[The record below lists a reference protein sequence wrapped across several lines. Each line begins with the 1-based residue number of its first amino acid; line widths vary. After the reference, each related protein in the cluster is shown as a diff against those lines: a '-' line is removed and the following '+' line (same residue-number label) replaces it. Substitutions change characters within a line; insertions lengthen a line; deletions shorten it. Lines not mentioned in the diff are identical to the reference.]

1 MQPGTIIFLCFA
13 FAAGVLAVLVTMYEF
28 RRKRFEPEPTEDR
41 LFRCG
46 DCRYVY
52 TDDPDVDKSRCP
64 ECGRFNTPFVF

>member
-52 TDDPDVDKSRCP
+52 
-64 ECGRFNTPFVF
+64 G